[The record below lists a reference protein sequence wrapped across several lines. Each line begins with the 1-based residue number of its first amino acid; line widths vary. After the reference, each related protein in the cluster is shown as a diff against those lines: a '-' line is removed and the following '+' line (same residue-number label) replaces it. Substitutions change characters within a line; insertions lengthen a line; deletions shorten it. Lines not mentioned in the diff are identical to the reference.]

1 MEVIS
6 TRPRLL
12 SFNLDQRRTRRKE
25 ISASEMAG
33 QQHPPTLKTSLPK
46 ISFPLLDLEAVLI
59 YIEGLLYQRL
69 LREER
74 IFHMSRNET
83 ENKSE
88 VARLLKQID
97 LEFEAAQLGMSGLA
111 EGTARHDFINA
122 RMDQV
127 GVFETQLA
135 THIGKN
141 EANRLICEH
150 YVKIIQ

>member
-1 MEVIS
+1 
-6 TRPRLL
+6 
-12 SFNLDQRRTRRKE
+12 
-25 ISASEMAG
+25 
-33 QQHPPTLKTSLPK
+33 
-46 ISFPLLDLEAVLI
+46 
-59 YIEGLLYQRL
+59 
-69 LREER
+69 
-74 IFHMSRNET
+74 MSRNET
-83 ENKSE
+83 ENKSA

>member
-1 MEVIS
+1 
-6 TRPRLL
+6 
-12 SFNLDQRRTRRKE
+12 
-25 ISASEMAG
+25 
-33 QQHPPTLKTSLPK
+33 
-46 ISFPLLDLEAVLI
+46 
-59 YIEGLLYQRL
+59 
-69 LREER
+69 
-74 IFHMSRNET
+74 MSRNET